1 MKEEGAKKLFTEF
14 PEITTHMW
22 EDQIRSDLKGD
33 DYEKKLVWNSDE
45 GISIKPFYRQEDIE
59 ALDYLEGIGNLKNQ
73 SDTPNGWL
81 ICQQLTPGKKL
92 QKTNKRIKAALK
104 GGAQAIRIQLGDA
117 RFSEVAV
124 LEELFE
130 GISLRETEL
139 HFGGCPRADALY
151 STLCSMASH
160 KGSGSSELRGCLGA
174 DPLGKM
180 AETGIPVASFEN
192 LGKLVKKVKESS
204 PEMKVIEVHG
214 SLIQN
219 ASSNLV
225 EELAFS
231 MAMAS
236 EYMAVLTDQ
245 GIDPLTA
252 QEALLMY
259 LGSGPNY
266 FMEIAKLRAARILW
280 VKIAEAYGVETP
292 LARIRIHAVSS
303 QWNMTLYDPHVNML
317 RGTTEAMSS
326 ILGGADVV
334 NVLPY
339 DYPNG
344 KGSAFS
350 DRIARNVQIILRE
363 EAYFNEVADP
373 ASGSYYIESLTDSLA
388 EKAWGLFCEVE
399 SLGGF
404 RKAFAAGWIQDKAEA
419 SRKKKT
425 DRASSGRGRIL
436 GTNAYPNFHEL
447 NLHQLITAPK
457 IAEMDTSG
465 STLRPLQTFRLSWPF
480 ERLRL
485 ETEKSERRPRVLLFK
500 YGNPVWMT
508 ARATFAGN
516 FFACA
521 GYEIVDRSPFN
532 SVKEGIT
539 FASSKHFDIVVLCS
553 SDHVY
558 CGTAPAVQ
566 KALSGI
572 SIVVIAGYPADNID
586 DLRKAGLEYFIHTNS
601 NVLQTLTSFNKALLK
616 PMETKTLD

>member
-1 MKEEGAKKLFTEF
+1 MKEVDNKHLFKEF
-14 PEITTHMW
+14 PEITTSMW
-22 EDQIRSDLKGD
+22 EEKISADLKGA
-33 DYEKKLVWNSDE
+33 DYQKKLVWESDE
-45 GISIKPFYRQEDIE
+45 SIRVKPYYRQEDIE
-59 ALDYLEGIGNLKNQ
+59 ELDYLEGIGNLKHQ

-81 ICQQLTPGKKL
+81 ICQQVSPGKNI
-92 QKTNKRIKAALK
+92 QETNNRIKAALK
-104 GGAQAIRIQLGDA
+104 GGAQAIRIQLGEIRISDMA
-117 RFSEVAV
+117 M
-124 LEELFE
+124 LEELLD

-139 HFGGCPRADALY
+139 HFGGCHGADALY
-151 STLCSMASH
+151 TSLCTLASH
-160 KGSGSSELRGCLGA
+160 QGTESSKIGGSLGE

-180 AETGIPVASFEN
+180 AETGIPAGCFEN
-192 LGKLVKKVKESS
+192 LGKLVKKVAESS

-236 EYMAVLTDQ
+236 EYMAILAEQ
-245 GIDPLTA
+245 GVDPLTA
-252 QEALLMY
+252 QEALLLY

-280 VKIAEAYGVETP
+280 MKIAEAYGVEASR
-292 LARIRIHAVSS
+292 ARIRIHSVSS

-326 ILGGADVV
+326 ILGGADLV

-344 KGSAFS
+344 KGNEFS

-363 EAYFNEVADP
+363 EAHFGQVADP

-388 EKAWGLFCEVE
+388 EKAWSLFCEVE
-399 SLGGF
+399 SFGGF
-404 RKAFAAGWIQDKAEA
+404 QKAFADGWIQERVEI
-419 SRKKKT
+419 SQKKKT
-425 DRASSGRGRIL
+425 DRASSGKGRIL

-447 NLHQLITAPK
+447 HLNQLISSPQKKETDS
-457 IAEMDTSG
+457 AE
-465 STLRPLQTFRLSWPF
+465 STFKPLQTFRLSCPF
-480 ERLRL
+480 EELRL
-485 ETEKSERRPRVLLFK
+485 ETERSSKRPRVLLLK

-521 GYEIVDRSPFN
+521 GYDIVDRSPFKN
-532 SVKEGIT
+532 VEEGIA
-539 FASSKHFDIVVLCS
+539 FASSGDFDIVVLCS
-553 SDHVY
+553 SDDVY
-558 CGTAPAVQ
+558 GVTAPAVQ
-566 KALSGI
+566 KALSGL
-572 SIVVIAGYPADNID
+572 SIVVIAGYPADNINE
-586 DLRKAGLEYFIHTNS
+586 LKKAGLEHFIHRNS
-601 NVLQTLTSFNKALLK
+601 NVLQTLTSFNKALL
-616 PMETKTLD
+616 

>member
-1 MKEEGAKKLFTEF
+1 MKEEGNKRLFSDF
-14 PEITTHMW
+14 PEITTRMW
-22 EDQIRSDLKGD
+22 EEKIRSDLKGD
-33 DYEKKLVWNSDE
+33 DYNKKLVWNSDE
-45 GISIKPFYRQEDIE
+45 GIPIKPFYRQEDIE

-92 QKTNKRIKAALK
+92 EKTNKRIKAALK
-104 GGAQAIRIQLGDA
+104 GGAQAIRIQLGEA
-117 RFSEVAV
+117 RLSEVPV
-124 LEELFE
+124 LEQLFD
-130 GISLRETEL
+130 GISLQEAEL
-139 HFGGCPRADALY
+139 HFGGCPSADALY
-151 STLCSMASH
+151 SSLCTVASH
-160 KGSGSSELRGCLGA
+160 KGSEYSELKGCLGA

-180 AETGIPVASFEN
+180 AETGIPIASFEN

-225 EELAFS
+225 DELAFS

-236 EYMAVLTDQ
+236 EYMAILTDR

-252 QEALLMY
+252 QEALLLY

-280 VKIAEAYGVETP
+280 VKIAEAYGVETSK
-292 LARIRIHAVSS
+292 ARIRIHSVSS

-326 ILGGADVV
+326 ILGGADLV

-363 EAYFNEVADP
+363 EAYFDQVGDP

-388 EKAWGLFCEVE
+388 EKAWDLFCEVE
-399 SLGGF
+399 SMGGF
-404 RKAFAAGWIQDKAEA
+404 RKAFAAGWIQDKALA

-447 NLHQLITAPK
+447 NLHQLIASPK
-457 IAEMDTSG
+457 IAEMDMTG
-465 STLRPLQTFRLSWPF
+465 STLRPLQAFRLSWPF
-480 ERLRL
+480 EKLRL
-485 ETEKSERRPRVLLFK
+485 ETERSKRRPRVLLFK

-508 ARATFAGN
+508 ARATFAAN

-521 GYEIVDRSPFN
+521 GYEIVDPSPFKTLN
-532 SVKEGIT
+532 EGL
-539 FASSKHFDIVVLCS
+539 SSACSGNFDIVVLCS
-553 SDHVY
+553 SNDVY
-558 CGTAPAVQ
+558 SRTAPAIQ

-586 DLRKAGLEYFIHTNS
+586 ELKKAGLEHFIHRES
-601 NVLQTLTSFNKALLK
+601 NVLQTLTSFNKALL
-616 PMETKTLD
+616 

>member
-1 MKEEGAKKLFTEF
+1 MKEEGTNQLFKDF
-14 PEITTHMW
+14 PEITTSMW
-22 EDQIRSDLKGD
+22 EEKIRADLKGA
-33 DYEKKLVWNSDE
+33 DYQKKLVWESDE
-45 GISIKPFYRQEDIE
+45 GIRVKPYYKQEDIE
-59 ALDYLEGIGNLKNQ
+59 VLYYLEGIGNLKNQ

-81 ICQQLTPGKKL
+81 ICQQISPGKEL
-92 QKTNKRIKAALK
+92 QEANKRIKAALK
-104 GGAQAIRIQLGDA
+104 GGAQAIRIQLGEA
-117 RFSEVAV
+117 RISDIAM
-124 LEELFE
+124 LEELLD

-139 HFGGCPRADALY
+139 HFGGCPGADALY
-151 STLCSMASH
+151 TSLCTLASH
-160 KGSGSSELRGCLGA
+160 KGTHSSDLSGSLGA

-180 AETGIPVASFEN
+180 AETGIPIASFEN

-204 PEMKVIEVHG
+204 PEMKVVEVHG

-236 EYMAVLTDQ
+236 EYMAILTDQ
-245 GIDPLTA
+245 GIDPFTA
-252 QEALLMY
+252 QEALLLY

-280 VKIAEAYGVETP
+280 AKIAEAYGVETSS
-292 LARIRIHAVSS
+292 ARIRIHSVSS

-326 ILGGADVV
+326 ILGGADLV

-344 KGSAFS
+344 KGGKFS

-363 EAYFNEVADP
+363 EAYFDQVADP

-388 EKAWGLFCEVE
+388 ELSWSLFCEVE
-399 SLGGF
+399 SMGGF
-404 RKAFAAGWIQDKAEA
+404 RKAFAAGWIQEKVET

-425 DRASSGRGRIL
+425 DRASSGKGRIL

-447 NLHQLITAPK
+447 NLQQLIASPK
-457 IAEMDTSG
+457 TEEKDSAG
-465 STLRPLQTFRLSWPF
+465 STLRPIQPFRLSWPF
-480 ERLRL
+480 EKLRL
-485 ETEKSERRPRVLLFK
+485 DTERSTKTPRVLLLK

-516 FFACA
+516 FFASA
-521 GYEIVDRSPFN
+521 GYEIVDRSPFLN
-532 SVKEGIT
+532 VEEGIT
-539 FASSKHFDIVVLCS
+539 FASSGDFDIVVLCS
-553 SDHVY
+553 SDDVY
-558 CGTAPAVQ
+558 GETAPAVQ
-566 KALSGI
+566 KELSGI
-572 SIVVIAGYPADNID
+572 SIVVIAGYPADNINE
-586 DLRKAGLEYFIHTNS
+586 LKKAGLEHFIHRNC
-601 NVLQTLTSFNKALLK
+601 NVLQTLTSFNKALL
-616 PMETKTLD
+616 

>member
-1 MKEEGAKKLFTEF
+1 MA
-14 PEITTHMW
+14 
-22 EDQIRSDLKGD
+22 
-33 DYEKKLVWNSDE
+33 
-45 GISIKPFYRQEDIE
+45 
-59 ALDYLEGIGNLKNQ
+59 
-73 SDTPNGWL
+73 
-81 ICQQLTPGKKL
+81 C
-92 QKTNKRIKAALK
+92 
-104 GGAQAIRIQLGDA
+104 GAQAIRLQLGEA
-117 RFSEVAV
+117 RFSEVPV
-124 LEELFE
+124 LEELFD
-130 GISLRETEL
+130 GISLNATEL

-151 STLCSMASH
+151 SSLCTVASH
-160 KGSGSSELRGCLGA
+160 KGSASSGLRGCLGA

-180 AETGIPVASFEN
+180 AETGVPVASFEN
-192 LGKLVKKVKESS
+192 LVKLVKKVKASS

-236 EYMAVLTDQ
+236 EYMVILTDR

-252 QEALLMY
+252 QEALLLY

-280 VKIAEAYGVETP
+280 VKIAEAYGVEAS
-292 LARIRIHAVSS
+292 LARIRIHSVSS

-326 ILGGADVV
+326 ILGGADLV

-363 EAYFNEVADP
+363 EAYFGQVADP
-373 ASGSYYIESLTDSLA
+373 AAGSYYIESLTDSLA
-388 EKAWGLFCEVE
+388 EKAWSLFCEVE
-399 SLGGF
+399 SMGGF

-447 NLHQLITAPK
+447 NLHQLITSPK
-457 IAEMDTSG
+457 IADMDMTD
-465 STLRPLQTFRLSWPF
+465 STLRPLQAFRLSWPF
-480 ERLRL
+480 EKLRL
-485 ETEKSERRPRVLLFK
+485 ETERSKRRPRVLLFK

-508 ARATFAGN
+508 ARATFAAN

-521 GYEIVDRSPFN
+521 GYEIVDPSPFKTLN
-532 SVKEGIT
+532 EGLN
-539 FASSKHFDIVVLCS
+539 FACSGNFNIVVLCS
-553 SDHVY
+553 SNDVY
-558 CGTAPAVQ
+558 SRTAPAIQ

-572 SIVVIAGYPADNID
+572 SIVVIAGYPAEFID
-586 DLRKAGLEYFIHTNS
+586 KLQKAGLEHFIHRDS
-601 NVLQTLTSFNKALLK
+601 NVLQTLTSFNKVLL
-616 PMETKTLD
+616 